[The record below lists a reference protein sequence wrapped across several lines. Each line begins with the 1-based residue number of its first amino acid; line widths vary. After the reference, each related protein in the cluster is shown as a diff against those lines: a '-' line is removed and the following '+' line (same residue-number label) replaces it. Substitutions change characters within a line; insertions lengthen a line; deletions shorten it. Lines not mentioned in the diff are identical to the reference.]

1 MTRVTYHCP
10 NCGDPDREDANHSIS
25 MDGSFYWCV
34 ETQSWESSDGPS
46 CDDLY
51 CSECGD
57 IGSEASNEVELP
69 DLSPAEVLAI
79 ARRRARDLEHETAAA
94 WRAVR
99 EAEAEVEARQAAF
112 EAEAARAKRLRDA
125 APELL
130 SLLYEATEYA
140 EATETLE
147 GAENPSF
154 ATRAKDLFRA
164 IEKVNP

>member
-1 MTRVTYHCP
+1 MTRITYHCP
-10 NCGDPDREDANHSIS
+10 NCGDPDHEDANHAVTA
-25 MDGSFYWCV
+25 DGSFYWRP
-34 ETQSWESSDGPS
+34 ETQSWEASDGPS

-57 IGSEASNEVELP
+57 IGRQARNEVELP

-79 ARRRARDLEHETAAA
+79 ARRRARDLEHQTAAA

-112 EAEAARAKRLRDA
+112 EAEAARAKRVRDA

-130 SLLYEATEYA
+130 AALQAVAEFWTGGDVPAELDATIR
-140 EATETLE
+140 ATL
-147 GAENPSF
+147 A
-154 ATRAKDLFRA
+154 
-164 IEKVNP
+164 KVNP